1 MPLPMGTLRKKGI
14 VDLSSR
20 EEKMIIVDLK
30 KQDLMDVRRHK
41 MRYFLKFR
49 RSELYGVISSQRLY
63 KEIDMAKG
71 VG

>member
-1 MPLPMGTLRKKGI
+1 
-14 VDLSSR
+14 
-20 EEKMIIVDLK
+20 MIIVDLK